1 VLLDRELERKAE
13 MMLSE
18 EKNEVRERR
27 KAFRMGERS
36 NIVPLCNIKSHFV
49 RIDSGVLYGIMKGIC
64 PGFDVRKTEF
74 SGETQETYWKNI
86 FDIKRL
92 KVSKKNKFTG
102 MIETD
107 GLAICVHYRR
117 FKTDRHV
124 PSSALPETKHED
136 EKEED
141 PAMQNVQK
149 NGFFVGADPGNTNI
163 VTIAVRRRAEDG
175 TDGNLRRKEMR
186 LLRFSRARY
195 DRESGIMNA
204 RRKIETWNA
213 GVKEHLEAMSEVTS
227 READLKAFRESM
239 EVRVAHWEALW
250 GAEYTKPRWARL
262 RMNLYCGKQRA
273 FANFFSMS

>member
-1 VLLDRELERKAE
+1 
-13 MMLSE
+13 
-18 EKNEVRERR
+18 
-27 KAFRMGERS
+27 MGERS

-49 RIDSGVLYGIMKGIC
+49 SIDSGVLYGIMKGIC
-64 PGFDVRKTEF
+64 PEFDVRKTEF

-175 TDGNLRRKEMR
+175 TDGTLRRKEMR

-195 DRESGIMNA
+195 DREWGIMNA
-204 RRKIETWNA
+204 RKKIETWNA

-250 GAEYTKPRWARL
+250 AAEYTKPRWARL
-262 RMNLYCGKQRA
+262 RMNLYFGKQRA